1 MVKYAPLQPK
11 KSRFEIQHSKKF
23 VIDDEIEEPLVP
35 ESTSQNLKTADT
47 QIFTNQN
54 PEKDEKFEL
63 QNLQRINPIFK
74 KRSSNKSN
82 LDIAGR

>member
-1 MVKYAPLQPK
+1 M
-11 KSRFEIQHSKKF
+11 
-23 VIDDEIEEPLVP
+23 IDDEIDEPLVP

-63 QNLQRINPIFK
+63 QNLQRVNPIFK

-82 LDIAGR
+82 LDTAGRSKIHKLIQSRGSQDIFNFVL